1 MKDSTKGAGI
11 ILLNSNN
18 DILLLLRDDKVD
30 IPFPNMWDIPG
41 GKVEIGETPEQAA
54 RREMNEELGL
64 TDLGEINLFKI
75 ITSENMADYIFWKKL
90 DLNPVKIDLLEGQRI
105 EYFNLERIRKTK
117 LAFNYNKVLE
127 EFFSEIVKNV

>member
-1 MKDSTKGAGI
+1 MIGAGI
-11 ILLNSNN
+11 LLLNRNN
-18 DILLLLRDDKVD
+18 EVLLLLRDDKVD

-75 ITSENMADYIFWKKL
+75 ITSENMADYIF
-90 DLNPVKIDLLEGQRI
+90 
-105 EYFNLERIRKTK
+105 
-117 LAFNYNKVLE
+117 
-127 EFFSEIVKNV
+127 